1 METAVRQ
8 HEHGELKAAAVTCQD
23 FETLSEHAGALNL
36 LGSILADAGNF
47 DQAVNLLR
55 DALVLG
61 GANSGVLFNYGI
73 ALAGADRLV
82 EAARAFKIAV
92 EAIPTAQIAGLIS
105 VDLPA
110 ARQGGRRR
118 GSSLGSRGVEP

>member
-1 METAVRQ
+1 M
-8 HEHGELKAAAVTCQD
+8 TCQD
-23 FETLSEHAGALNL
+23 ILKRAPEHAGALNL

-47 DQAVNLLR
+47 DHAVNLLG

-92 EAIPTAQIAGLIS
+92 EATPDSADCWFNLGETT
-105 VDLPA
+105 
-110 ARQGGRRR
+110 GG
-118 GSSLGSRGVEP
+118 